1 MYFYRVYIR
10 RLLLI
15 FFFFFKEDKIRKTGK
30 FVVLVIHGRL
40 KTAFKLYS
48 SLTISTTA
56 RGF

>member
-15 FFFFFKEDKIRKTGK
+15 FFFFKEDKIRKTGK